1 MLLGHELKLSQ
12 IYAII
17 YVMNEELINLLKV
30 LLADTIALKFKAH
43 GYHWNVETDDFP
55 QYHEFFGDIY
65 QDFDSAIDPLA
76 EWIRMVDNK
85 QYAPFSL
92 SRLASLST
100 VPENPVTTDHE
111 SMSADLLASIE
122 LITPKF
128 IQGFDLATAAKQN
141 GLANFMA
148 DRQTAHQKWIWQ
160 LRTVVKPEPMED
172 EQEAP
177 QGA

>member
-1 MLLGHELKLSQ
+1 
-12 IYAII
+12 
-17 YVMNEELINLLKV
+17 MNEELINLLKV
-30 LLADTIALKFKAH
+30 LLADTTALKFKAH

-55 QYHEFFGDIY
+55 QYHEFFGKIY
-65 QDFDSAIDPLA
+65 EDFDSAIDPFA

-85 QYAPFSL
+85 QFAPFSL
-92 SRLASLST
+92 SRLSALST

-111 SMSADLLASIE
+111 AMSADLLASIE
-122 LITPKF
+122 LVTPKL

-141 GLANFMA
+141 GLANFFA

-160 LRTVVKPEPMED
+160 LRTVVKPEPMEE
-172 EQEAP
+172 EQDAP